1 VDSELKNSKSKPQ
14 FLKNKLYLLGLVL
27 SGLQT
32 INDESPG
39 YLVYPVVFALVKSSG
54 FMILKYAEHVL
65 LHGLNK
71 PFTIPNQVT
80 NGSFSPRI

>member
-1 VDSELKNSKSKPQ
+1 
-14 FLKNKLYLLGLVL
+14 VL

-54 FMILKYAEHVL
+54 FMILKYGEHVL

-71 PFTIPNQVT
+71 AFTIPNQVT
-80 NGSFSPRI
+80 VFLSLSFG

>member
-1 VDSELKNSKSKPQ
+1 M
-14 FLKNKLYLLGLVL
+14 L

-54 FMILKYAEHVL
+54 FMILKYGEHVL

-71 PFTIPNQVT
+71 AFTIPNQVK
-80 NGSFSPRI
+80 NWSFNPRI